1 MPASS
6 AATAAVSNIAGAR
19 EAAIDLA
26 EGLAQASPWLK
37 NSPIVFD
44 LDFLTEVIEIRLE
57 EIRAAGGGVSDFV
70 EQVGQ
75 VRAEAESKG
84 VIFSSSAAVLEQMAG
99 AIYAATE

>member
-6 AATAAVSNIAGAR
+6 AATAAVSNITGAR
-19 EAAIDLA
+19 QAAIDLA
-26 EGLAQASPWLK
+26 DGLSQAMPWLK

-44 LDFLTEVIEIRLE
+44 LDFLTEVIEIKLA
-57 EIRAAGGGVSDFV
+57 EIRTAGGGVSDFV

-84 VIFSSSAAVLEQMAG
+84 VIFSSSGAVLEQMAG
-99 AIYAATE
+99 AINAATE